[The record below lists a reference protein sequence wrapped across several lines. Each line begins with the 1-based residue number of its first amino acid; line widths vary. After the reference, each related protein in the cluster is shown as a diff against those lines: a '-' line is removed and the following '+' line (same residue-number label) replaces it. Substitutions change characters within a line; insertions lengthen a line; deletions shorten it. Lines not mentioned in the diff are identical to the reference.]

1 MALESK
7 ARAFRPGQGGTRQN
21 VRQKARDPL
30 GCSLSG
36 LDTAQ
41 LRGGFGPKPGQ
52 KFGSTHCSSGLS
64 LLQAKLASAAN
75 PLNNF
80 QLLSKSTRLLNCK
93 SLS

>member
-21 VRQKARDPL
+21 VQQKARDPF

-41 LRGGFGPKPGQ
+41 LRGALGPNQGRSLDPRTAAQ
-52 KFGSTHCSSGLS
+52 ACHCSKPNW
-64 LLQAKLASAAN
+64 LQ
-75 PLNNF
+75 PLIH
-80 QLLSKSTRLLNCK
+80 
-93 SLS
+93 